1 MSQLMTNILSS
12 HLRVSRSYGVLNVPS
27 VNPIYVCTCPF
38 DFALAHYTM
47 HVVRHLFFK
56 GHSKFF
62 PAIAELISVG
72 AFLFFLRQYCLVG
85 WKFVGKVCSSSN
97 FYIVL
102 FIVMWCDDLMNLLM
116 KIRGP
121 CQGPELHPYH
131 IDNDIWELGLR
142 NSFSILFN

>member
-102 FIVMWCDDLMNLLM
+102 FIVIWCDDLMNLLM

-121 CQGPELHPYH
+121 CQGPELHCTRWVEFFTPY
-131 IDNDIWELGLR
+131 NLLRPSFIWT
-142 NSFSILFN
+142 F